1 MGARRYARPTVARAI
16 VSCRSQV
23 ERPSKS
29 GEMTAMSMSLD
40 SLAVPLAK
48 EPYKT
53 TASRRIRAR
62 SLRTK
67 SSSLRSSSTWLVTTR
82 RTSSSPRRALV
93 PLLHYTWRRD
103 SGSSP
108 HGPRASLETSYASPS
123 VQHQPDPPVLP
134 GRGSLAAP
142 FPAPPYSF
150 QQLLSSLLAK
160 VRRARPE
167 AVSQEA
173 GHASDVMLRY
183 PQPFCGIFSHDRILS
198 DRRSAGQTNDS

>member
-16 VSCRSQV
+16 ISWRSHV

-29 GEMTAMSMSLD
+29 GETTATSMSLD
-40 SLAVPLAK
+40 SPAVPLAN

-53 TASRRIRAR
+53 TASSRIRAR

-93 PLLHYTWRRD
+93 PLPHYTWRRD
-103 SGSSP
+103 TGSSP

-142 FPAPPYSF
+142 FPAPSLQLSTAS
-150 QQLLSSLLAK
+150 QQPAGKSTPCPARGRLPRGWPRLGCHAPLSSAILRYLLA
-160 VRRARPE
+160 RPHLIGSSFGGSNE
-167 AVSQEA
+167 
-173 GHASDVMLRY
+173 
-183 PQPFCGIFSHDRILS
+183 
-198 DRRSAGQTNDS
+198 